1 MADAN
6 LFAPIAAKLHCRE
19 VWESA
24 CQAAPSLRKISRNS
38 VEYAFEPLDNFGK
51 VIEEVD
57 TKGASTAKAC
67 QTLGVAKGATAVEI
81 KSGMFVCV
89 CVCVCVRERERER
102 ERERCV
108 HAHVC
113 VCVCVH
119 THVCVCVCV
128 CVYVIC
134 IDV

>member
-24 CQAAPSLRKISRNS
+24 CQSAPSLRKISRNS

-57 TKGASTAKAC
+57 TKGASTAKAY
-67 QTLGVAKGATAVEI
+67 QTLGVAKGASAAEI
-81 KSGMFVCV
+81 KSGMYVCV
-89 CVCVCVRERERER
+89 CARARAVYVYRERGRERESGKERKRESARERERAGR
-102 ERERCV
+102 G
-108 HAHVC
+108 
-113 VCVCVH
+113 
-119 THVCVCVCV
+119 
-128 CVYVIC
+128 
-134 IDV
+134 